1 MYSVIVGIL
10 MTSMGRHYVRL
21 HEKDRDAQKVWRDY
35 FNHMKTSSKA
45 ELDQEEFLT
54 QLTCL
59 RLSESNKSEAQQF
72 IVQWLSKLRQYE
84 EMLPTASHFDG
95 TLKKTLLQNAL
106 TPVKEFM
113 DIKHTETLD
122 LARGRDKLDFEAY
135 VKSSFQRGCPDQ

>member
-1 MYSVIVGIL
+1 
-10 MTSMGRHYVRL
+10 
-21 HEKDRDAQKVWRDY
+21 
-35 FNHMKTSSKA
+35 MKTSSKA

-59 RLSESNKSEAQQF
+59 HLSESNKSEAQPF

-84 EMLPTASHFDG
+84 EMLPTESHFDS

-113 DIKHTETLD
+113 DIKHQETLD
-122 LARGRDKLDFEAY
+122 LAR
-135 VKSSFQRGCPDQ
+135 